1 MYPLQMCAL
10 SSRHGRRNDQV
21 SLAGGTYGA
30 PDSGVTVDKC
40 LWPLV
45 NVGILSLNLSH
56 IEAPAYPFHRKCS
69 ALHQADNLCLPDFER
84 EQLLA
89 AAAAYASLDPCPL
102 VRFSTTRRRSAGGS
116 LRDASFASHQTRFT
130 QMFTTPSTSVRVYFH
145 ALSLDVMFVPSEYHR
160 SLITLAEKGLNASLT
175 TIVLDHLA
183 TAGHCMSCGLL
194 ASSTGTTTDSTSKH
208 TLLKMQMLKK
218 TVFLAFISSLALGL
232 AEVSCLGGC

>member
-1 MYPLQMCAL
+1 MTKYPL
-10 SSRHGRRNDQV
+10 
-21 SLAGGTYGA
+21 LAGDLRA

-45 NVGILSLNLSH
+45 NVGILSLNLCH

-89 AAAAYASLDPCPL
+89 AAAAYASLDPYPL

-116 LRDASFASHQTRFT
+116 LRGCLFCITHQTRFT

-145 ALSLDVMFVPSEYHR
+145 ALSLDVMFVPSEYRR

-175 TIVLDHLA
+175 TY
-183 TAGHCMSCGLL
+183 
-194 ASSTGTTTDSTSKH
+194 
-208 TLLKMQMLKK
+208 
-218 TVFLAFISSLALGL
+218 
-232 AEVSCLGGC
+232 